1 MSTTSIPVHR
11 APPRLGVLL
20 VNLGT
25 PDAPEPGA
33 IRRYLREF
41 LSDPRVVETPR
52 AIWLPILYGFILT
65 LRPFKLAHAYRS
77 VWTEQGSPLLV
88 HGLAQAAALQTR
100 LGDKVVVRL
109 AMRYGNPSVA
119 TAFADFDALNVRRLL
134 VLPLYP
140 QYSAT
145 TTASV
150 FDAVYDALRSR
161 RWPPELRTLDCYH
174 DDPAYI
180 GALAASVRRHW
191 AEHGRGEH
199 LLLSFHSIP
208 LRYFE
213 LGDPYYCHC
222 QKTARLLAEALEL
235 KDGEWSVSFQSR
247 VGRAR
252 WLAPYTDVHIEALAG
267 RGLRQLDVICPGFSA
282 DCLET
287 LEEVA
292 LRYGETFRKAGGA
305 ALRYIPA
312 LNADTAH
319 IDALAG
325 LVQRHT
331 DGWRPAVPSAETLQL
346 RDARAAAL
354 QTSLREG

>member
-1 MSTTSIPVHR
+1 MLTKPMSFHR
-11 APPRLGVLL
+11 TAPRLGVLL

-41 LSDPRVVETPR
+41 LSDPRVVEAPR

-65 LRPFKLAHAYRS
+65 LRPFRLAHAYRS
-77 VWTEQGSPLLV
+77 VWTEQ
-88 HGLAQAAALQTR
+88 AAALQAR
-100 LGDKVVVRL
+100 LGEDIVVRL
-109 AMRYGNPSVA
+109 AMRYGNPSIA
-119 TAFADFDALNVRRLL
+119 AAFADFDALNLRRLL

-150 FDAVYDALRSR
+150 FDAVFDALRAR

-174 DDPAYI
+174 DEPAYI
-180 GALAASVRRHW
+180 DALAGSVRRHW

-222 QKTARLLAEALEL
+222 QKTARLLAEALAL

-252 WLAPYTDVHIEALAG
+252 WLAPYTDVHIEALAS

-292 LRYGETFRKAGGA
+292 LRYSETFRKAGGV

-312 LNADTAH
+312 LNADSAH

-325 LVQRHT
+325 LVQRHIA
-331 DGWRPAVPSAETLQL
+331 GWQPATPTAETLRL
-346 RDARAAAL
+346 RETQAAAL
-354 QTSLREG
+354 ESSLRES

>member
-1 MSTTSIPVHR
+1 MSTTSIPAHS
-11 APPRLGVLL
+11 AGPRLGVLL

-25 PDAPEPGA
+25 PDAPEPAA

-65 LRPFKLAHAYRS
+65 LRPLKLAHAYRS

-88 HGLAQAAALQTR
+88 HGRAQATALQAR
-100 LGDKVVVRL
+100 LGDEVVVRL

-119 TAFADFDALNVRRLL
+119 AAFAEFDALNVRRLF

-150 FDAVYDALRSR
+150 FDAVYTQLMQR
-161 RWPPELRTLDCYH
+161 RWAPELRTVDSYH

-180 GALAASVRRHW
+180 AALADAVRRHW
-191 AEHGRGEH
+191 DAYGRGEH
-199 LLLSFHSIP
+199 LLMSFQSIP

-222 QKTARLLAEALEL
+222 QKTARLLAEALDL
-235 KDGEWSVSFQSR
+235 KDTDWSVSFQSR

-252 WLAPYTDVHIEALAG
+252 WLAPYTDEHIAGLAA
-267 RGLRQLDVICPGFSA
+267 RGVRRLDVTCPGFSA

-292 LRYGETFRKAGGA
+292 LRYGESFRAAGGE

-312 LNADTAH
+312 LNADAAH

-325 LVQRHT
+325 IVQRHT
-331 DGWRPAVPSAETLQL
+331 DGWKPASPGEDALRL
-346 RDARAAAL
+346 RDARVEAL
-354 QTSLREG
+354 RPTL